1 MKKIYGIK
9 NLIAYLDSVSYSLT
23 EDQIHQLIQSKDIP
37 HLRPHEKLLVFNSD
51 HIDWWINSQQLEP

>member
-9 NLIAYLDSVSYSLT
+9 NLIAYLDSVSYPLT

-37 HLRPHEKLLVFNSD
+37 HLRPHENLLVFNTD
-51 HIDWWINSQQLEP
+51 HIDWWMNIQQLKP

>member
-9 NLIAYLDSVSYSLT
+9 NLIAYLDSVSYPLT

-37 HLRPHEKLLVFNSD
+37 HLRPHENLLVFNTD
-51 HIDWWINSQQLEP
+51 HIDWWIQTQQLKP